1 MSKSKLHLYL
11 LSVSFLGMLL
21 SCSKVPEG
29 IIPEKQTQH
38 VLLDMYLAEA
48 MIGEDPKMFRD
59 DEHKEAL
66 FQSVFNKYGITQALY
81 DSSLVWY
88 GENLDIYMKVYE
100 RMLRDISDLTLQLG
114 DVQARALSD
123 MNDQD
128 SVNIWTRKSHF
139 TFSSDN
145 VGFNGITFN
154 LNPETHY
161 SSGSSFEFQAKVW
174 GVVKDMKH
182 YPQVRLFIEQKDT
195 TLMLER
201 AVDSDGRFSVKL
213 ASSPANCVRR
223 VFGSFWMDNRDVS
236 YSKIYIDSISLYKY
250 NYKSDF
256 TEIKKDEPK

>member
-1 MSKSKLHLYL
+1 M
-11 LSVSFLGMLL
+11 
-21 SCSKVPEG
+21 
-29 IIPEKQTQH
+29 
-38 VLLDMYLAEA
+38 
-48 MIGEDPKMFRD
+48 
-59 DEHKEAL
+59 
-66 FQSVFNKYGITQALY
+66 
-81 DSSLVWY
+81 
-88 GENLDIYMKVYE
+88 
-100 RMLRDISDLTLQLG
+100 
-114 DVQARALSD
+114 
-123 MNDQD
+123 
-128 SVNIWTRKSHF
+128 
-139 TFSSDN
+139 
-145 VGFNGITFN
+145 
-154 LNPETHY
+154 NPETHY

-213 ASSPANCVRR
+213 ASSPANRVRR